1 VPLRIILDS
10 NFLFIPLQFRVDVFE
25 ELERVANRKVEPIL
39 LVPVLEEVK
48 MLSEKKGVK
57 ARQAT
62 AVLKYV
68 EKLKPLSC
76 KVKPNETVDDL
87 IFRLAIEW
95 KCPVATNDR
104 TLRKRLRD
112 INTTVI
118 YLRQR
123 SRLEIDGQA

>member
-1 VPLRIILDS
+1 MPLRIILDS
-10 NFLFIPLQFRVDVFE
+10 NFLFIPLQFRIDIFE
-25 ELERVANRKVEPIL
+25 ELERVTNRKVEPIL

-48 MLSEKKGVK
+48 MLSEKGGVK
-57 ARQAT
+57 ARQAA

-76 KVKPNETVDDL
+76 KVKPYETVDDL
-87 IFRLAIEW
+87 ILRLAIEW

-104 TLRKRLRD
+104 ILRKRLRD
-112 INTTVI
+112 INNTVI

-123 SRLEIDGQA
+123 SRLEIDGQV